1 MADTLDPPLRID
13 WLDAARTDGGLGRV
27 GLTFLPG
34 KHGPSMLYPGRVYRR
49 EVDADLAT
57 LAGANVTS
65 LLLLIEDH
73 ELDRW
78 GDRDIVER
86 GARVGVHVERRPMPD
101 GSPPASAEEMREIL
115 EWLAIARRDG
125 NVAIA
130 CMGGVGRT
138 GTVAACQLVQDG
150 WTADDAI
157 AEVRRVRHPSAV
169 ETGEQVTF
177 VRNWQ
182 HHRGIEGPGRSGTV
196 LP

>member
-13 WLDAARTDGGLGRV
+13 WLDAARTDDGLGRV

-34 KHGPSMLYPGRVYRR
+34 KHGPSTLYPGRVYRR

-57 LAGANVTS
+57 LADANVTS

-78 GDRDIVER
+78 GNPDIVER
-86 GARVGVHVERRPMPD
+86 GARAGVHVERRPIPD

-115 EWLAIARRDG
+115 DWLAAARRNG

-157 AEVRRVRHPSAV
+157 AEVRNVRHPSAV
-169 ETGEQVTF
+169 ETAQQVTF
-177 VRNWQ
+177 VRAWE
-182 HHRGIEGPGRSGTV
+182 HHRGIEGSHRSGRL

>member
-1 MADTLDPPLRID
+1 MA
-13 WLDAARTDGGLGRV
+13 LGRV

-34 KHGPSMLYPGRVYRR
+34 KHGPSTLYPGRVYRR

-57 LAGANVTS
+57 LAAAGVTS

-73 ELDRW
+73 ELERW

-86 GARVGVHVERRPMPD
+86 AARAGVHVERRPIPD
-101 GSPPASAEEMREIL
+101 GSPPASAEAMREIL
-115 EWLAIARRDG
+115 DWLAAARRGG

-138 GTVAACQLVQDG
+138 GTVAACQLVRDG

-157 AEVRRVRHPSAV
+157 AEVRRFATRP
-169 ETGEQVTF
+169 
-177 VRNWQ
+177 
-182 HHRGIEGPGRSGTV
+182 RSRRTSR
-196 LP
+196 